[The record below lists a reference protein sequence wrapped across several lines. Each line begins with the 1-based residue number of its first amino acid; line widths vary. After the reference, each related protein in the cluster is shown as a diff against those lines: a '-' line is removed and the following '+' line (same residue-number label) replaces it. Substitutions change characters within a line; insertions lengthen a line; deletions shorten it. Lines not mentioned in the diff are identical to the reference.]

1 MPSLVRFIIKRLSM
15 TVIILFFVS
24 IIAFGLIRIAPGNP
38 AMLVLPDGAPEE
50 AIRAMEVQLGLDQ
63 PLVVQYFR
71 YIGDMLHGDLGT
83 SIIYKIPV
91 RDLIFQRLPATFKLT
106 IITMIVCLLISIPL
120 GIIAGCRQG
129 TSVDFFATMFA
140 LLGQSMSTVWMGI
153 LVTERAIGNVLNGLS
168 LKIHK
173 GESMGLVGET
183 GAGKTT
189 TALSILNLLP
199 QPAGKII
206 GGEIIYNGKSVA
218 EMTQN
223 ELMDIR
229 GNRISMIFQNPLTSL
244 NPVFTI
250 GEQIG
255 MVIRKHEKCSK
266 AEADKKVMELLEKVG
281 IPGARLKDYPN
292 QFSGGMRQRVGIA
305 AGIALN
311 PELLIADEPT
321 TALDVTIQ
329 AQILELMKRL
339 KTQYDTSLL
348 MITHNLGIISELCE
362 NVSVIY
368 AGRIIEY
375 GSVKEVFG
383 NPKHPYT
390 RGLLGAIPSLE
401 GKKERLHAIPGKIL

>member
-1 MPSLVRFIIKRLSM
+1 MSND
-15 TVIILFFVS
+15 ILLK
-24 IIAFGLIRIAPGNP
+24 ITDLR
-38 AMLVLPDGAPEE
+38 
-50 AIRAMEVQLGLDQ
+50 
-63 PLVVQYFR
+63 VQY
-71 YIGDMLHGDLGT
+71 T
-83 SIIYKIPV
+83 
-91 RDLIFQRLPATFKLT
+91 
-106 IITMIVCLLISIPL
+106 
-120 GIIAGCRQG
+120 
-129 TSVDFFATMFA
+129 
-140 LLGQSMSTVWMGI
+140 
-153 LVTERAIGNVLNGLS
+153 TERAVGNALNGFNLT
-168 LKIHK
+168 IHK

-189 TALSILNLLP
+189 AALSILNLLP
-199 QPAGKII
+199 HPAGKVT
-206 GGEIIYNGKSVA
+206 GGEILYNGKDVMKMS
-218 EMTQN
+218 QR

-229 GNRISMIFQNPLTSL
+229 GNKIAMIFQNPLTSL

-255 MVIRKHEKCSK
+255 MVIRKHEKCSAK
-266 AEADKKVMELLEKVG
+266 EADQRVKELLEKVG
-281 IPGARLKDYPN
+281 IPGNRLKDYPN

-329 AQILELMKRL
+329 AQILELMKKL

-383 NPKHPYT
+383 RPLHPYT
-390 RGLLGAIPSLE
+390 KGLLGAIPSLD
-401 GKKERLHAIPGKIL
+401 GKKERLHAIPGQIADATNVPSGCAFHPRCSLCAEQCKCEQPAIIRVSDNHYVACYCEKEDA

>member
-1 MPSLVRFIIKRLSM
+1 MENKEVLLNIKDLR
-15 TVIILFFVS
+15 
-24 IIAFGLIRIAPGNP
+24 
-38 AMLVLPDGAPEE
+38 
-50 AIRAMEVQLGLDQ
+50 
-63 PLVVQYFR
+63 VQY
-71 YIGDMLHGDLGT
+71 
-83 SIIYKIPV
+83 K
-91 RDLIFQRLPATFKLT
+91 
-106 IITMIVCLLISIPL
+106 
-120 GIIAGCRQG
+120 
-129 TSVDFFATMFA
+129 
-140 LLGQSMSTVWMGI
+140 
-153 LVTERAIGNVLNGLS
+153 TERSVGNALNGLNFT
-168 LKIHK
+168 IHK

-199 QPAGKII
+199 KAGRITDGVI
-206 GGEIIYNGKSVA
+206 TYNGKSVT
-218 EMTQN
+218 EMSSK
-223 ELMDIR
+223 ELMDIH
-229 GNRISMIFQNPLTSL
+229 GNRIAMIFQNPLTSL

-266 AEADKKVMELLEKVG
+266 KEEQAKVKELLEKVG
-281 IPGARLKDYPN
+281 ISGTRLNDYPN

-329 AQILELMKRL
+329 AQILELMKKL

-368 AGRIIEY
+368 AGRIIEH
-375 GSVKEVFG
+375 GSVNAVFG
-383 NPKHPYT
+383 KPLHPYT
-390 RGLLGAIPSLE
+390 VGLLGAIPNLE
-401 GKKERLHAIPGKIL
+401 DTKERLTAIPGHIASATNVPAGCAFHPRCEFCLEKCKTEQPPMDQIDENHYVACFYEKERSR

>member
-1 MPSLVRFIIKRLSM
+1 MVDDNVLLQIKDLKVRY
-15 TVIILFFVS
+15 T
-24 IIAFGLIRIAPGNP
+24 
-38 AMLVLPDGAPEE
+38 
-50 AIRAMEVQLGLDQ
+50 
-63 PLVVQYFR
+63 
-71 YIGDMLHGDLGT
+71 
-83 SIIYKIPV
+83 
-91 RDLIFQRLPATFKLT
+91 
-106 IITMIVCLLISIPL
+106 
-120 GIIAGCRQG
+120 
-129 TSVDFFATMFA
+129 
-140 LLGQSMSTVWMGI
+140 
-153 LVTERAIGNVLNGLS
+153 TERAVGNALNGFS
-168 LKIHK
+168 FTIHK

-189 TALSILNLLP
+189 VALSILNLLP
-199 QPAGKII
+199 KPAGRIV
-206 GGEIIYNGKSVA
+206 GGDIIYNGKLIT
-218 EMTQN
+218 EMDAK
-223 ELMDIR
+223 ELMEIR
-229 GNRISMIFQNPLTSL
+229 GNKIAMIFQNPLTSL

-255 MVIRKHEKCSK
+255 MVIRKHEHCSRS
-266 AEADKKVMELLEKVG
+266 EADKKVSELLEKVG
-281 IPGARLKDYPN
+281 IPGNRLNDYPN

-339 KTQYDTSLL
+339 KTEYSTSLL

-368 AGRIIEY
+368 AGRIIES

-390 RGLLGAIPSLE
+390 IGLLGAIPDLE
-401 GKKERLHAIPGKIL
+401 GKRERLHAIPGKIASATNIPSGCAFHPRCTFCSEACSIKIPQMVEINKEHHVACFREKVDEK

>member
-1 MPSLVRFIIKRLSM
+1 MVDNKD
-15 TVIILFFVS
+15 ILLQ
-24 IIAFGLIRIAPGNP
+24 IDDLH
-38 AMLVLPDGAPEE
+38 
-50 AIRAMEVQLGLDQ
+50 
-63 PLVVQYFR
+63 VQY
-71 YIGDMLHGDLGT
+71 T
-83 SIIYKIPV
+83 
-91 RDLIFQRLPATFKLT
+91 
-106 IITMIVCLLISIPL
+106 
-120 GIIAGCRQG
+120 
-129 TSVDFFATMFA
+129 
-140 LLGQSMSTVWMGI
+140 
-153 LVTERAIGNVLNGLS
+153 TERAVGNALNGLS

-189 TALSILNLLP
+189 TTLSILNLLP
-199 QPAGKII
+199 YPAGKITS
-206 GGEIIYNGKSVA
+206 GKIYYDGKSVT
-218 EMTQN
+218 EMSQK

-229 GNRISMIFQNPLTSL
+229 GNKISMIFQNPLTSL

-255 MVIRKHEKCSK
+255 MVIRKHEKCSR
-266 AEADKKVMELLEKVG
+266 AEVEKKTRELLEKVG
-281 IPGARLKDYPN
+281 IPGGRLHDYPN

-329 AQILELMKRL
+329 AQILELMKKL

-383 NPKHPYT
+383 NPLHPYT
-390 RGLLGAIPSLE
+390 IGLLGAIPMLE
-401 GKKERLHAIPGKIL
+401 GKKERLHAIPGQIASATNVPNGCAFHPRCERCMERCKSEVPTMVEVNENHYVACFCREGV